1 MKYHPGSFGIPTWSL
16 TMKFAMP
23 LLAVVFG
30 LAQGESP
37 WQDLFS
43 KEEWYKSAEGKEQVF
58 KGKLEAIPNGG
69 GIGILQRTSHYKL
82 GARKLYTGARKHPA
96 LDKLV
101 GKAVEIKGKP
111 ADFEL
116 EGTNVRE
123 IWPSAV
129 REATPTEKK

>member
-1 MKYHPGSFGIPTWSL
+1 MKIAMT
-16 TMKFAMP
+16 FA
-23 LLAVVFG
+23 AVVIGF
-30 LAQGESP
+30 AQLESR

-43 KEEWYKSAEGKEQVF
+43 NEDWYKSAEGKEQVF
-58 KGKLEAIPNGG
+58 KGKLEAIPDAG

-82 GARKLYTGARKHPA
+82 GDRKLYTGARKHPA

-111 ADFEL
+111 AEFEL

-129 REATPTEKK
+129 REAVVADKK